1 MDKVPTDPAAAVG
14 AAVDPAT
21 GQVLAWINTPGH
33 LAHLVPMD
41 PVTARTWASR
51 VLMAA
56 DAAETLTEENR
67 E

>member
-1 MDKVPTDPAAAVG
+1 PGDSTPVVG

-21 GQVLAWINTPGH
+21 GRVLAWINTPGH

-41 PVTARTWASR
+41 VVTARTWASQ

-56 DAAETLTEENR
+56 DAAETLTEE
-67 E
+67 ESEE